1 LTQKEYSENMT
12 IKNKTTEIKEQGSK
26 DNNIKTSNLY
36 ETKNQEIKNN
46 LSIQGLEKKEKD
58 NNIEL

>member
-1 LTQKEYSENMT
+1 MT